1 VKRTPRGPTPEA
13 TPGNDVVPEDPVRV
27 GERAAGVPLVMQ
39 ELHGLGVSEG
49 VAIGRAICLETREQD
64 VYRFP
69 LPEGQVEEELARFR
83 HAADQAIVDVEE
95 LRARVGSDLGADL
108 AGIFEVHA
116 MLLRDRFL
124 LDRIERRIRDEHVN
138 AEWAVWETAAE
149 LRGRFASVQQASERD
164 HTADMQDIGRHL
176 IRALQGVSHHELSEI
191 GDDVVLI
198 ADDLTPSDAVRY
210 GRQGI
215 VGFVLES
222 GGRTSHTTIIAH
234 SLNIPMV
241 TGLPGITRLAAHED
255 PVIVDGT
262 AGVVVL
268 HPTATAIDQ
277 YERRQR
283 DYDQRTLLLLATREL
298 RAATR
303 DEAAVQ
309 LMANIDL
316 LEEVDEAIRY
326 GAQGV
331 GLYRSEFL
339 YIERT
344 PELPAEEDHYA
355 IYRELAERM
364 APHPVVIRTYDL
376 GGRKLARE
384 VMDTREEN
392 PVLGLRG
399 IRLTLARPSVF
410 RTQLRGLFRAAVHGD
425 VWVLLPMVSALEE
438 VRAFRAFAEE
448 VEQELADEGVEY
460 RRDFKLGVMIEVP
473 SAAMIADRLAKEVD
487 FFAIGTNDLIQY
499 SMAVDRNNEHVTQ
512 LYQPLHPAIL
522 RMLRFVIE
530 QAELHGIPVSVCGEM
545 AADPL
550 AAAVLVGLGV
560 RRLSLSPRRI
570 PEIKTRIRDI
580 DAASLRPHVLHCTG
594 LGTAAEVERYLLQA
608 LGERDGGL
616 RQPRASGGEQ

>member
-1 VKRTPRGPTPEA
+1 VSPGRSRQPDAGEPESA
-13 TPGNDVVPEDPVRV
+13 ESHSVI
-27 GERAAGVPLVMQ
+27 MQ
-39 ELHGLGVSEG
+39 EMRGLGVSEG
-49 VAIGRAICLETREQD
+49 VAIGRAVCIATREQD

-69 LPEGQVEEELARFR
+69 LPEGALDDELDRFRRATDRAVEE
-83 HAADQAIVDVEE
+83 VEE
-95 LRARVGSDLGADL
+95 LRARVGSDLGPDL

-116 MLLRDRFL
+116 LLLRDRYFL
-124 LDRIERRIRDEHVN
+124 ERIEQRIAEEHVN

-149 LRGRFASVQQASERD
+149 LRGRFASVAVDAVRD
-164 HTADMQDIGRHL
+164 HSEDMQDIARHL

-191 GDDVVLI
+191 GGGVIVI
-198 ADDLTPSDAVRY
+198 ADDLTPSDAVRF
-210 GRQGI
+210 GRQGV
-215 VGFVLES
+215 VGFAIES

-234 SLNIPMV
+234 SLNIPLV

-268 HPTATAIDQ
+268 HPTAAVIDE

-298 RAATR
+298 ETR
-303 DEAAVQ
+303 TSDGVLVQ

-316 LEEVDEAIRY
+316 VEEVAEARRY
-326 GAQGV
+326 GAQGI

-344 PELPAEEDHYA
+344 PELPSEEDHYQ
-355 IYRELAERM
+355 IYRRLVEEM

-384 VMDTREEN
+384 VMDTGEEN

-399 IRLTLARPSVF
+399 IRLTLARPNVF
-410 RTQLRGLFRAAVHGD
+410 RTQLRGLFRAGTHGEL
-425 VWVLLPMVSALEE
+425 WVLLPMVSTVEE

-448 VEQELADEGVEY
+448 VASELASEGVPY
-460 RRDFKLGVMIEVP
+460 SKRFRLGVMIEVP
-473 SAAMIADRLAKEVD
+473 SAALIADHLAAIVD

-499 SMAVDRNNEHVTQ
+499 SIAVDRNNEHVTH
-512 LYQPLHPAIL
+512 LYQPFHPALL
-522 RMLRFVIE
+522 RMLRFVVE
-530 QAELHGIPVSVCGEM
+530 QAEEHGIPVSVCGEM

-550 AAAVLVGLGV
+550 AAAVLVGLGI
-560 RRLSLSPRRI
+560 RRLSLSPRRV
-570 PEIKTRIRDI
+570 PEIKTRLRDL
-580 DAASLRPHVLHCTG
+580 DAGFLQQQVRLCTEMA
-594 LGTAAEVERYLLQA
+594 TAADVEQYMTA
-608 LGERDGGL
+608 AIAERSPGARPL
-616 RQPRASGGEQ
+616 RRARD

>member
-1 VKRTPRGPTPEA
+1 VKRTPRGSTGEA
-13 TPGNDVVPEDPVRV
+13 RPAQDVAAEDSGRV

-69 LPEGQVEEELARFR
+69 LPEGQVDDELARFR
-83 HAADQAIVDVEE
+83 SAADQAIVDVEE
-95 LRARVGSDLGADL
+95 LRSRVGSDLGADL
-108 AGIFEVHA
+108 AAIFEVHA

-164 HTADMQDIGRHL
+164 HTADMQDIARHL

-241 TGLPGITRLAAHED
+241 TGLAGITRLAAHED

-268 HPTATAIDQ
+268 HPTAAAIDQ

-326 GAQGV
+326 GAQGI

-344 PELPAEEDHYA
+344 PELPSEDDHYV

-425 VWVLLPMVSALEE
+425 VWVLLPMVSAMEE

-499 SMAVDRNNEHVTQ
+499 AMAVDRNNEHVTQ

-560 RRLSLSPRRI
+560 RRLSLSPRRV

-580 DAASLRPHVLHCTG
+580 DAAFLRPHVLHCTG
-594 LGTAAEVERYLLQA
+594 LDTAAEVERYLLQA
-608 LGERDGGL
+608 LGERDGGM

>member
-1 VKRTPRGPTPEA
+1 MSAEPKPA
-13 TPGNDVVPEDPVRV
+13 SSAAD
-27 GERAAGVPLVMQ
+27 ERLASAGQTEGAPLVMQ
-39 ELHGLGVSEG
+39 ELRGLGVSEG
-49 VAIGRAICLETREQD
+49 VAIGRAVCIATREQD

-69 LPEGQVEEELARFR
+69 LPEGQVDDEIARFR
-83 HAADQAIVDVEE
+83 RATDRAVVEVEE
-95 LRARVGSDLGADL
+95 LRCRVGSDLGPDL

-116 MLLRDRFL
+116 LLLKDRYFL
-124 LDRIERRIRDEHVN
+124 ERIEQRIAEEHVN
-138 AEWAVWETAAE
+138 AEWAAWETAAE
-149 LRGRFASVQQASERD
+149 LRGRFASLAEGAARD
-164 HTADMQDIGRHL
+164 HTEDMQDIARHL

-191 GDDVVLI
+191 GGDVIVI
-198 ADDLTPSDAVRY
+198 ADDLTPSDAVRF
-210 GRQGI
+210 GRQGV
-215 VGFVLES
+215 VGFAIES

-234 SLNIPMV
+234 SLNIPLV

-268 HPTATAIDQ
+268 HPTSEIIDE

-298 RAATR
+298 ETRTR
-303 DEAAVQ
+303 DGVLVQ

-316 LEEVDEAIRY
+316 VEEVEEARRY
-326 GAQGV
+326 GAQGI

-344 PELPAEEDHYA
+344 PELPNEDDHYVL
-355 IYRELAERM
+355 YRRLVEEM

-399 IRLTLARPSVF
+399 IRLTLARPQVF
-410 RTQLRGLFRAAVHGD
+410 RTQLRGLFRAGCHGD
-425 VWVLLPMVSALEE
+425 VWVLLPMVSAVEE
-438 VRAFRAFAEE
+438 VRAFRAFADE
-448 VEQELADEGVEY
+448 VRRELAIEGVPFGE
-460 RRDFKLGVMIEVP
+460 RFKLGVMIEVP
-473 SAAMIADRLAKEVD
+473 SAALVADHLAAEVD

-499 SMAVDRNNEHVTQ
+499 SIAVDRNNEHVTH
-512 LYQPLHPAIL
+512 LYQPLHPAML
-522 RMLRFVIE
+522 RMLRFVVE
-530 QAELHGIPVSVCGEM
+530 QADEHGIPVSVCGEM

-560 RRLSLSPRRI
+560 RRLSLSPRRV
-570 PEIKTRIRDI
+570 PEIKTRLREL
-580 DAASLRPHVLHCTG
+580 DADFLQEHVRRCSDLATAADVEEYLGQVFAQRARGLRP
-594 LGTAAEVERYLLQA
+594 
-608 LGERDGGL
+608 L
-616 RQPRASGGEQ
+616 RRARE

>member
-1 VKRTPRGPTPEA
+1 MSAEPE
-13 TPGNDVVPEDPVRV
+13 PDSS
-27 GERAAGVPLVMQ
+27 AADARPDGTPLVMQ

-49 VAIGRAICLETREQD
+49 VAIGRAVCIATREQD

-69 LPEGQVEEELARFR
+69 LPEGQVEEEIERFR
-83 HAADQAIVDVEE
+83 HATDRAVVEVEE
-95 LRARVGSDLGADL
+95 LRGRVGSDLGPDL

-116 MLLRDRFL
+116 MLLKDRYFL
-124 LDRIERRIRDEHVN
+124 ERIEQRIAEEHVN
-138 AEWAVWETAAE
+138 AEWAAWETAAE
-149 LRGRFASVQQASERD
+149 LRGRFAAVAEGAARD
-164 HTADMQDIGRHL
+164 HTDDMQDIARHL

-191 GDDVVLI
+191 GGDVIVI
-198 ADDLTPSDAVRY
+198 ADDLTPSDAVRF
-210 GRQGI
+210 GRQGV
-215 VGFVLES
+215 VGFAIES

-234 SLNIPMV
+234 SLNIPLV

-268 HPTATAIDQ
+268 HPTDEVIDE

-298 RAATR
+298 ETRTR
-303 DEAAVQ
+303 DGVVVQ

-316 LEEVDEAIRY
+316 VEEVEEARRY
-326 GAQGV
+326 GAQGI

-344 PELPAEEDHYA
+344 PELPGEDDHYVL
-355 IYRELAERM
+355 YRRLIEEM

-399 IRLTLARPSVF
+399 IRLTLARPHVF
-410 RTQLRGLFRAAVHGD
+410 RTQLRGLFRAGCHGD
-425 VWVLLPMVSALEE
+425 VWVLLPMVSAVEE
-438 VRAFRAFAEE
+438 VRAFRAFADE
-448 VEQELADEGVEY
+448 VGRELAAEGVPYCE
-460 RRDFKLGVMIEVP
+460 RFKLGVMIEVP
-473 SAAMIADRLAKEVD
+473 SAALVADHLAAEVD

-499 SMAVDRNNEHVTQ
+499 SIAVDRNNEHVTH
-512 LYQPLHPAIL
+512 LYQPLHPAML
-522 RMLRFVIE
+522 RMLRFVVE
-530 QAELHGIPVSVCGEM
+530 QADEHGIPVSVCGEM

-560 RRLSLSPRRI
+560 RRLSLSPRRV
-570 PEIKTRIRDI
+570 PEIKTRLREL
-580 DAASLRPHVLHCTG
+580 DADFLQEHVRRCSELPTAADVEEYLGQVFAQRAPGLRP
-594 LGTAAEVERYLLQA
+594 
-608 LGERDGGL
+608 L
-616 RQPRASGGEQ
+616 RRARE